1 MYLSLLSRRGEGH
14 LCRASFP
21 HPGLE
26 VPTLCLFPVLP
37 AYVEV
42 FVQVWNLCQFP
53 VSFLWELFHMYV
65 ALDVSVGEG
74 GLHVLLSCHLDPISS
89 DSLLK
94 VPSLLKFP
102 TCSCTFFT
110 LYPTWFSVLNVV
122 MLESLIFS
130 VFWFVSAYLVLLFTP
145 PCHGLYSCAALL
157 WMAYNFWQTARQY
170 KSKNIKAEVSRIYT

>member
-1 MYLSLLSRRGEGH
+1 MYLSLLSPRDEGH

-26 VPTLCLFPVLP
+26 VTTCAFSLCYLLLWKLLCRFGCIRIPLPVSSWFSVRIVPHVCGFRCVCGGRWVSCLTVLP
-37 AYVEV
+37 S
-42 FVQVWNLCQFP
+42 WSNLVC
-53 VSFLWELFHMYV
+53 
-65 ALDVSVGEG
+65 
-74 GLHVLLSCHLDPISS
+74 
-89 DSLLK
+89 SLLK
-94 VPSLLKFP
+94 VPSVLKFP

-110 LYPTWFSVLNVV
+110 LYPTWFSVLNMV

-157 WMAYNFWQTARQY
+157 WMACNFWQTAR
-170 KSKNIKAEVSRIYT
+170 